1 MKIREQIYNTP
12 KHTHGTRII
21 FCEFFSV
28 SVNFIM
34 VVSDYPVEFCSSI
47 YHNPGLE
54 LNVFPVSI
62 PSHLEMLVHI
72 MKSPGCFR
80 VNMNTDLLIH
90 CEETIVH
97 LIRQ

>member
-1 MKIREQIYNTP
+1 
-12 KHTHGTRII
+12 
-21 FCEFFSV
+21 
-28 SVNFIM
+28 M

-97 LIRQ
+97 LIRQWFHHTSKFFSCGKYQKAVNYN